1 MLIRLRELHCGHV
14 FHSECIDEWLQ
25 RQRLCPLCKGNVLQ
39 SVDSDSSSSTGAGGS
54 REVELDM
61 PENVPG
67 TPERSTRDEEA
78 TLDVADTGDEEV
90 GRPESGETRTPNQA
104 PTNSPQSTDGA
115 LGRIPPPLPIC
126 PTQGAEP

>member
-1 MLIRLRELHCGHV
+1 MSPRLRELRCGHL
-14 FHSECIDEWLQ
+14 FHSECIDVWLQ
-25 RQRLCPLCKGNVLQ
+25 RQRLCPLCKGNVQQ
-39 SVDSDSSSSTGAGGS
+39 SADSDSSFSLEAGGS
-54 REVELDM
+54 RDVELDM

-67 TPERSTRDEEA
+67 TPERSTGDEA
-78 TLDVADTGDEEV
+78 TLDVADPGDEEE
-90 GRPESGETRTPNQA
+90 GRSESGEMRTPNQA